1 MNHPAE
7 DPEPVHEC
15 HEVNWLPKNLP
26 FSENPGPLSDA
37 AALDSIEPKDFVEL
51 FISDLLI
58 QNIVDQTNLY
68 ADQCIQA
75 MDGTSQHARIH
86 AWKPVTVSEMKVFLG
101 LFFLTGIIHKPEL
114 SSGGPAEFSRLW
126 ISSAQNCVFMCFF

>member
-7 DPEPVHEC
+7 DPEPVHEW

-37 AALDSIEPKDFVEL
+37 AVLDSIEPKDFVEL

-86 AWKPVTVSEMKVFLG
+86 AWKPG
-101 LFFLTGIIHKPEL
+101 GGWQLFKKTLAGKELTSVYLFYH
-114 SSGGPAEFSRLW
+114 FSWPTITIKRD
-126 ISSAQNCVFMCFF
+126 